1 MYSRIY
7 DLLDIILTLNKV
19 ARRRPA
25 EGLVTKSLKINFTCP
40 YYSVVYLHNYT

>member
-7 DLLDIILTLNKV
+7 DLLDIMLTLNEV
-19 ARRRPA
+19 ARRQP

-40 YYSVVYLHNYT
+40 YYSVLYLHYYT